1 MQKAPVYYPM
11 MDVVRY
17 ILSLGVLYCHVLFL
31 TDSTLPTFNLSFY
44 SVGGFFALSGFLMYP
59 NYTRHMQP
67 WLYVRHRARRI
78 LPPYFF
84 IVLLC
89 ALTLWSVSSCGVGEY
104 FSAPVFWKYLGANLT
119 FLNWF
124 EPALPGVF
132 DSSGYVDSAVNG
144 SLWTMK
150 VEWCLYLSLP
160 VFVWIC
166 RKLKTRF
173 AYVAVTVIL
182 FSIIWRICLY
192 SMYVGTGKQIY
203 EILGRQVMGMLAY
216 FYCGVILYFTRDQI
230 QKRPW
235 FWITM
240 GLLLIVIGNLDRNGF
255 HLLSAGHLAVG
266 DSRQHDRSHAQD
278 TGIARQCVVRDLP
291 VPLPRNTAAH
301 TIGDRLES
309 LGYHRSVSGPD
320 RSPEQPLPLRHRS
333 PPHPPAAPMILKE
346 SITGQSPET
355 PFHFLLPAQ
364 KPDTRMEI
372 CI

>member
-240 GLLLIVIGNLDRNGF
+240 GLLLIVIGNLDRNAGF
-255 HLLSAGHLAVG
+255 ICFPPGISLLVIAVSMTGRTLKIPGSRDNVSYEIYLFHYPVIQLLIPLVTGWNPWATIGLSLALTVAL
-266 DSRQHDRSHAQD
+266 SSLYHFAIAPLLTHRQHR
-278 TGIARQCVVRDLP
+278 
-291 VPLPRNTAAH
+291 
-301 TIGDRLES
+301 
-309 LGYHRSVSGPD
+309 
-320 RSPEQPLPLRHRS
+320 
-333 PPHPPAAPMILKE
+333 
-346 SITGQSPET
+346 
-355 PFHFLLPAQ
+355 
-364 KPDTRMEI
+364 
-372 CI
+372 